1 LLLPAAKGRPRGDR
15 GRGPWRSGR
24 RAAAPRSTRRST
36 PSGSP
41 SPTQVRSRPPL
52 SSPFPFR
59 LLLSPI
65 RFDPLT
71 CPALLCS
78 RARRWRRP
86 HHGPRRHQVLR
97 HVQAPPRRPQAGTA
111 RRSPLPS
118 IPCYYCRALSNVPR
132 RASRSGPSRTPSGW
146 GTSASASSSRR
157 CRFSSPLPLH
167 HQSSYFRAT
176 TVFLAPLVSFH
187 LVTSSLRLLAARLS
201 GASGG

>member
-118 IPCYYCRALSNVPR
+118 IPRYYCRALTPVSLMCRVAPPGLGHRRLQAARVPR
-132 RASRSGPSRTPSGW
+132 LRRVRHGDAGSPRHFHFTIHHP
-146 GTSASASSSRR
+146 TSV
-157 CRFSSPLPLH
+157 LPL
-167 HQSSYFRAT
+167 Y
-176 TVFLAPLVSFH
+176 
-187 LVTSSLRLLAARLS
+187 SLLC
-201 GASGG
+201 